1 MKFNLNLKLSPNLHI
16 AGDRIISYDT
26 HVATIHFDPSLSPS
40 IHNRIV
46 AFGKY
51 SRTTSKHISRVAGLL
66 GVPIDY
72 EKEGEKSFLK
82 YMQGVVCN
90 PIDNYLSPEIA
101 AMLLCNIRDR
111 EGFVDALI
119 HYHEKGQSLK
129 RSDWKILCHHWGIPE
144 DSPKPFSK
152 ELQWG

>member
-16 AGDRIISYDT
+16 AGDRILSYDT

-51 SRTTSKHISRVAGLL
+51 SRTTGKHIVRVATLL
-66 GVPIDY
+66 NVPIDY
-72 EKEGEKSFLK
+72 EKNGKQSFLK

-90 PIDNYLSPEIA
+90 PVDNYLSPEISQ
-101 AMLLCNIRDR
+101 MLLSNFRDQA
-111 EGFVDALI
+111 GFVDDLI
-119 HYHEKGQSLK
+119 QYHEKGQSLK
-129 RSDWKILCHHWGIPE
+129 RSDWRILCRYWGIPE

>member
-26 HVATIHFDPSLSPS
+26 HVATIHFDPDLSPS

-51 SRTTSKHISRVAGLL
+51 SRTTGKHIVRVATLL
-66 GVPIDY
+66 NVPIDY
-72 EKEGEKSFLK
+72 EKNEKQSFLK

-90 PIDNYLSPEIA
+90 PVEDYLSPEISR
-101 AMLLCNIRDR
+101 MLLDNFRDQ
-111 EGFVDALI
+111 EGFVDDLI
-119 HYHEKGQSLK
+119 HYHEQGQTLK
-129 RSDWKILCHHWGIPE
+129 RSDWRILCRYWGIPE